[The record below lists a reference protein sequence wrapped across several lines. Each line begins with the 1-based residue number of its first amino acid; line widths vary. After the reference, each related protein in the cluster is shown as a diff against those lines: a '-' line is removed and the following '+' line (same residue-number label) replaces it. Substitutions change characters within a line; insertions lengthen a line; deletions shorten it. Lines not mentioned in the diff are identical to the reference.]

1 MKQYNS
7 KHDDSGDPES
17 LILHLEVLFDIS
29 VLLRLDF
36 NCCAFVLQFA
46 AKNSA
51 LVSRVSKC

>member
-1 MKQYNS
+1 MKHYNS

-17 LILHLEVLFDIS
+17 LILHLEVLWSIFQFCYFIG
-29 VLLRLDF
+29 
-36 NCCAFVLQFA
+36 CCAFVLQFA

>member
-17 LILHLEVLFDIS
+17 LILHLEVLWLIFQFCYFID
-29 VLLRLDF
+29 
-36 NCCAFVLQFA
+36 CCGFVLQFA